1 MDRSIKEGKQA
12 EFLLEESFPWE
23 LIERIGVHSQS
34 IYQQVAGLL
43 AGQTRQPRLE
53 ILREWY
59 Y

>member
-12 EFLLEESFPWE
+12 EFLLEESFPWKMVD
-23 LIERIGVHSQS
+23 RIGVGTQAM
-34 IYQQVAGLL
+34 YQKVAGLL
-43 AGQTRQPRLE
+43 TRSSHRPKLE